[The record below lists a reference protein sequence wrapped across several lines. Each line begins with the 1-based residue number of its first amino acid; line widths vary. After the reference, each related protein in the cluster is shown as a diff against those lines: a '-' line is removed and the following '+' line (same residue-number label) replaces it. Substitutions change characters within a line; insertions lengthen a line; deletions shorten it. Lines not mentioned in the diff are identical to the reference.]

1 MKGHKCIV
9 YGCKNHEGEGGFVGD
24 LCSPCYTM
32 LSTGVVHSNTDSFL
46 AELNDYREF
55 ARFVATD
62 YIELS
67 YEKAQWQ
74 RDDWRKRAKKVW
86 YNEEKDR

>member
-24 LCSPCYTM
+24 LCTPCYTM
-32 LSTGVVHSNTDSFL
+32 LSTGVVHSKTDSFL

-55 ARFVATD
+55 ARFVYND
-62 YIELS
+62 YHELS
-67 YEKAQWQ
+67 HDKIAWQ
-74 RDDWRKRAKKVW
+74 RDDWKKRAKKIIE
-86 YNEEKDR
+86 NKKN